1 MPTQCVR
8 HYPKF
13 NNNSNIDDVSERSM
27 NRTRKPLVTC
37 DGKRMENQERDD
49 EDDERERKAIIKRKC
64 RMLNVFQTA
73 KICMWRGEV
82 KGKTMQMKH
91 ESVRS
96 PAYAVAAS
104 APPLL
109 DASFVFGIVCSAV
122 Q

>member
-1 MPTQCVR
+1 
-8 HYPKF
+8 
-13 NNNSNIDDVSERSM
+13 
-27 NRTRKPLVTC
+27 
-37 DGKRMENQERDD
+37 MENQERDD

-122 Q
+122 QWPEMRATITKIYSAESLITKSQK